1 MSTAGGV
8 SMSTAGGVLM
18 STAGGVSMGA
28 AGVFVVFEGGDG
40 VGKTTQV
47 DRLCGWLA
55 DQGREV
61 VRTFE
66 PGDTPVGRHIRQIV
80 LDPATGDISPRAEA
94 LLYAADKAQHLYA
107 VVRPALARGAVVVCD
122 RYVDSMIAYQGAGR
136 VLEPAEVE
144 QVARWAT
151 QDLQPQLTVL
161 LDVDHREAV
170 SVKADKDRL
179 EAAGDDFHARARGHF
194 LALAGRQPQL
204 YLVLNARDSR
214 EEIARRIADRVAE
227 LLSAVPGTVAS

>member
-1 MSTAGGV
+1 MTNP
-8 SMSTAGGVLM
+8 
-18 STAGGVSMGA
+18 A
-28 AGVFVVFEGGDG
+28 AGVFIVFEGGDG
-40 VGKTTQV
+40 AGKTTQV
-47 DRLCGWLA
+47 DRLCQWLA
-55 DQGREV
+55 GQGREV

-66 PGDTPVGRHIRQIV
+66 PGDTPVGQLIRRVV

-107 VVRPALARGAVVVCD
+107 VVRPALTRGAVVVCD

-136 VLEPAEVE
+136 VLESAEVE

-151 QDLQPQLTVL
+151 QDLLPQLTVL

-194 LALAGRQPQL
+194 LALAARRPDL
-204 YLVLNARDSR
+204 YLVLDARDTR
-214 EEIARRIADRVAE
+214 EEITDRIVARVSR
-227 LLSAVPGTVAS
+227 LLSAAAGTVTG